1 MQPDDVRRARSG
13 DERAKALSIWAV
25 VTVLCFTAGLV
36 ISLRG
41 IGYDLIKAPS
51 PAQGSLQPRTV
62 DGTVTYVR
70 VDNGGHAI
78 ACSSTYSS
86 SNCATVGVVL
96 TRRGP
101 K

>member
-1 MQPDDVRRARSG
+1 MPPDDVRRVRSG

-25 VTVLCFTAGLV
+25 VTVLFFTAGLV

-51 PAQGSLQPRTV
+51 PDRGLLVPRTV
-62 DGTVTYVR
+62 DGTVTYIR
-70 VDNGGHAI
+70 VDDGGHAI

-86 SNCATVGVVL
+86 SNCSTVGVVL
-96 TRRGP
+96 PRRGP